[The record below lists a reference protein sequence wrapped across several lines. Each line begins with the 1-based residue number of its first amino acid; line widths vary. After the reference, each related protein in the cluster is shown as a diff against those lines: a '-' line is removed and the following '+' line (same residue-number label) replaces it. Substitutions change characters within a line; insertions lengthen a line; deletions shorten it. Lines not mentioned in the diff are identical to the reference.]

1 MFKHLSVQEREVIL
15 QRRAEARSP
24 EQIAEE
30 LGRAPSTIRRELA
43 RNGDPNGYSAVAA
56 QARYETRRRDRPRW
70 RKMENPVISAYVR
83 QRLTHYWSPD
93 QIAGRVRV
101 DFPAD
106 SRRQISHET
115 IYTWIEADEYR
126 DHWRSFLRREGKRR
140 RCEENRGR
148 LPAVVSIEGRPKVVN
163 ERKRYGDWEG
173 DTVVGRAHRGGLL
186 TTVERKSGYAC
197 VAKVLNLRAATI
209 NRAARRKLGALPA
222 ELRRTMTFDNGKE
235 FANHQ
240 SLARHLGLRVFFAK
254 PYKAW
259 QRGTNEN
266 TNGLLRQFFPKG
278 TDFAE
283 VSHHEVACVETL
295 LNERPRKRLGYKTPS
310 EVLAEQCP
318 RAFET

>member
-15 QRRAEARSP
+15 QRKAEWSV
-24 EQIAEE
+24 EQIAGA

-43 RNGDPNGYSAVAA
+43 RNSGPGGYSAVAA
-56 QARYETRRRDRPRW
+56 QARYEARRRDRPRW

-115 IYTWIEADEYR
+115 IYRWIESDEYR

-140 RCEENRGR
+140 RREENRGR

-173 DTVVGRAHRGGLL
+173 DTVVGHAHRGGLL

-235 FANHQ
+235 FADHQ
-240 SLARHLGLRVFFAK
+240 SLARQLGLRVFFAK

-283 VSHHEVACVETL
+283 VSHHEVAGVETL

-310 EVLAEQCP
+310 EVLAEHCP